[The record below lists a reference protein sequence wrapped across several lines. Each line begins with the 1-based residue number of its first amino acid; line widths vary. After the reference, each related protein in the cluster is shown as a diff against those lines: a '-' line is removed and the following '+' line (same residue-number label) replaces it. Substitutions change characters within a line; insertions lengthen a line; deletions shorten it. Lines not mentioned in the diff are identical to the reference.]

1 MRNLFSVITEA
12 IKEIAI
18 FFVKLWL
25 STKIL
30 INKVLY
36 RIKVFFL
43 WIRYYLYLFINF
55 LFNFL
60 IESIKWVLSKIKQFF
75 IFIFSLFKRLFTYIY
90 EQFLKLFQNIIK
102 FIKYIVHKIKSFF
115 ILIYRNFGSFI
126 RNLPIFLLTPILLVI
141 VFIIGLFNSFYYSF
155 KYIVCSVVNRNDI
168 LDSNKVIAIK
178 PIYNLP
184 LNLIKGY
191 RLTLITI
198 KSKKRKVLSS
208 KSVHDLTQV
217 KDLINGASIVSL
229 LVVGSALLLLSI
241 ILTLPIA
248 FVFSLISL
256 LLVPKDESKFFN
268 YLKKRII
275 IKKTGIETSFKLEPI
290 KFKDY
295 NISWISRNNDIISN
309 EGMLN
314 IAHKQMINNHI
325 SNVEI
330 IVTVEKNTVNNHVLK
345 IPINYNRTKDI
356 LDTVYRNIVLPN
368 EVNKNINFAGFI
380 NYPEVKIEVKSMKPK
395 VIDDNGVI
403 SNRYFTNRVKV
414 RFLVKIILDDYYM
427 IKRISTLAYN
437 DNIQKYLEELLNNTP
452 SQYEISKGKIK
463 LENVVPYTKELKI
476 SYSTNERG
484 VISKTGRIIQSNY
497 DVSNSIEVTY
507 SIKDLSAKKRI
518 TLLRRGNKS
527 GLINEL
533 KQIVIPKFNRDCS
546 VIELPK
552 NTLLGD
558 DGRQYPIEWL
568 FDGIVTTT
576 INTNWINEKSY
587 TIDLI
592 AKIQVNGIDGVR
604 KFKLVIPSKS
614 SKFICRHELG
624 NIVPTITSE
633 NRVSLPKYGS
643 DSKSRIF
650 WITKTPEV
658 ISSKGVL
665 RKPFMIN
672 RSSSKEAV
680 ITAIVIHKTKTIRK
694 DFVFEI
700 ENNKFKNYQYV
711 VPKTVAPKQE
721 VKAEVKKETKAVSVD
736 YSKLTVA
743 QLKDIARDNE
753 LVGYSTLRKAELIEL
768 ITESIS
774 KE

>member
-1 MRNLFSVITEA
+1 MKNLFSVIKEV
-12 IKEIAI
+12 IKEIAN
-18 FFVKLWL
+18 FFVKLWR
-25 STKIL
+25 STKFL

-36 RIKVFFL
+36 GIKVFFL
-43 WIRYYLYLFINF
+43 WIQYYLYLFTNF
-55 LFNFL
+55 LFNILVNL

-75 IFIFSLFKRLFTYIY
+75 IFIFSLFKRLFRYIC
-90 EQFLKLFQNIIK
+90 EQFLKLLQNI
-102 FIKYIVHKIKSFF
+102 IKYIVHKIKSFF
-115 ILIYRNFGSFI
+115 IWIYRNFVSFI
-126 RNLPIFLLTPILLVI
+126 RNLHIFLLAPILFVI

-155 KYIVCSVVNRNDI
+155 KCIICSVVNRNDI

-198 KSKKRKVLSS
+198 KSKKRKLLSS
-208 KSVHDLTQV
+208 KSVDDLTQV

-256 LLVPKDESKFFN
+256 LLVPKDETKFFN

-295 NISWISRNNDIISN
+295 NISWISKNNDIISN
-309 EGMLN
+309 EGILN
-314 IAHKQMINNHI
+314 IAHKKMINNHI

-330 IVTVEKNTVNNHVLK
+330 IVTVEKNTVNNHVLI

-368 EVNKNINFAGFI
+368 EVNKNINFAAFI

-403 SNRYFTNRVKV
+403 FNRYFTNRVKV
-414 RFLVKIILDDYYM
+414 HFLVKIILDDYYM
-427 IKRISTLAYN
+427 NKRISTLVYN
-437 DNIQKYLEELLNNTP
+437 DDIQKYLEELLNSTP
-452 SQYEISKGKIK
+452 SQYEKSKGKIK

-497 DVSNSIEVTY
+497 DISNSIEVTY

-518 TLLRRGNKS
+518 TLLRRGNKT

-558 DGRQYPIEWL
+558 DGFQYPIEWL
-568 FDGIVTTT
+568 FNGNVTTT
-576 INTNWINEKSY
+576 IETNSIIKKSY

-604 KFKLVIPSKS
+604 NFKLVIPSKS

-624 NIVPTITSE
+624 NIIPTITSE
-633 NRVSLPKYGS
+633 NQVSLPKYGS
-643 DSKSRIF
+643 DYKSRIF

-680 ITAIVIHKTKTIRK
+680 ITAIVIYKTKTISK

-700 ENNKFKNYQYV
+700 ENNKFKNYQ
-711 VPKTVAPKQE
+711 
-721 VKAEVKKETKAVSVD
+721 
-736 YSKLTVA
+736 
-743 QLKDIARDNE
+743 
-753 LVGYSTLRKAELIEL
+753 
-768 ITESIS
+768 
-774 KE
+774 